1 MDLHRA
7 RHGWL
12 LAGGQLSAEHVWQRT
27 RHGSIRMRATPDL
40 ADTCL
45 RLALADRSHRG
56 PHASRKAPLVGG
68 NQSVRHGPR
77 SRAKMFWLSAEW
89 GSSVFGGGLI
99 RGSSCARRPKLS
111 AKRICRIYVLTDLI
125 DGICQIAACRALD
138 LGLSCLPGT
147 SAACLARSPCKRPL
161 RGQAPD
167 RHAPASDSVD
177 AIDPHMH

>member
-1 MDLHRA
+1 MAVAPSPRACLEPSVLAADSVPALPIRKRKQKCVDLHRA

-77 SRAKMFWLSAEW
+77 AKMFWLSAEW
-89 GSSVFGGGLI
+89 GLI
-99 RGSSCARRPKLS
+99 
-111 AKRICRIYVLTDLI
+111 
-125 DGICQIAACRALD
+125 
-138 LGLSCLPGT
+138 
-147 SAACLARSPCKRPL
+147 
-161 RGQAPD
+161 
-167 RHAPASDSVD
+167 
-177 AIDPHMH
+177 